1 MIKVLAINGSY
12 RDDGITDQS
21 VEALAQAIELNGA
34 EVETI
39 LLREFP
45 IEFCLNCRVCTQQ
58 PGTAPGECV
67 IYDRMQE
74 LIDKIERADC
84 YILASPTNFGSVTAI
99 FKRFMERLAVYAFWS
114 WDMNGPQ
121 YRKAPVQK
129 KKALL
134 VSSCAAPG
142 ILGRYFFGTSKQL
155 KMTAKTIG
163 AEVVGT
169 LFTGM
174 IAKQQ
179 HPKLPEGARSK
190 IRVPGGK
197 TRVKQPKGARRSPQ
211 GAPETLFMGPLTPD
225 PQRMAW

>member
-1 MIKVLAINGSY
+1 MTIMIKVLAINGSY

-21 VEALAQAIELNGA
+21 IEALAKVLELNGA
-34 EVETI
+34 KVEI
-39 LLREFP
+39 VLLREYP
-45 IEFCLNCRVCTQQ
+45 IEFCLNCRACTQQ
-58 PGTAPGECV
+58 PGETLGECV
-67 IYDRMQE
+67 IHDRMQE
-74 LIDKIERADC
+74 LIEKIESADS
-84 YILASPTNFGSVTAI
+84 YILAAPTNFGSVTSI
-99 FKRFMERLAVYAFWS
+99 FKRFMERLAVYAYWP

-121 YRKAPVQK
+121 FRKARAPK

-142 ILGRYFFGTSKQL
+142 ALGRCFFGTSKQL

-179 HPKLPEGARSK
+179 HPKLPE
-190 IRVPGGK
+190 RVR
-197 TRVKQPKGARRSPQ
+197 TRIKAFAKRLV
-211 GAPETLFMGPLTPD
+211 
-225 PQRMAW
+225 

>member
-21 VEALAQAIELNGA
+21 VEALAQVIELNGA
-34 EVETI
+34 EVEII
-39 LLREFP
+39 LLREYP
-45 IEFCLNCRVCTQQ
+45 IEFCLNCRACTQQ
-58 PGTAPGECV
+58 PGETPGECV
-67 IYDRMQE
+67 ICDSMQE

-84 YILASPTNFGSVTAI
+84 YILAAPTNFGTVTAI
-99 FKRFMERLAVYAFWS
+99 FKRFMERLAVYAFWP

-121 YRKAPVQK
+121 FRKTQATK
-129 KKALL
+129 KKTLL

-142 ILGRYFFGTSKQL
+142 IFGRCFYGTSKQL

-179 HPKLPEGARSK
+179 HSKLPERVRTK
-190 IRVPGGK
+190 IKAFAGRLV
-197 TRVKQPKGARRSPQ
+197 
-211 GAPETLFMGPLTPD
+211 
-225 PQRMAW
+225 